1 MILNHVKKL
10 SSVLHALCIQYHL
23 MQCWAKQTEGNFCKT
38 QVEIPAEYIIVTML
52 AMCFDCQEPRV
63 CHSHMPR
70 WSTREEMKSGR
81 FFSSDSRKAM
91 RMAWS
96 DDTLDGA
103 QVTLVS
109 CWHPNNGT
117 RVPSLSDWEWRTRVH
132 KRHWIDLYRAFKSW
146 VYGSSLFHQSH
157 RCHPFWSHSCK
168 IWLLLEIDASFF
180 IFVLPQVS
188 NKKPYTLYGFS
199 VLSVSKQINRWVDE
213 EMNCGSIFT
222 ALQIQNSQGRGF
234 HPWQN
239 VEGMVVISVLRT
251 RICQVE

>member
-23 MQCWAKQTEGNFCKT
+23 MQCWAKQTEGNFCKN

-81 FFSSDSRKAM
+81 FFSSDCRKAM

-117 RVPSLSDWEWRTRVH
+117 RVPSLSDWEGRTRVH

-146 VYGSSLFHQSH
+146 VYGSSLSHQSH

-168 IWLLLEIDASFF
+168 IWLLLEIDASFLYLYCHKCQTKSLTHCMGSQYYRWANKLTDEWMKKWIVAAF
-180 IFVLPQVS
+180 SLPYKFRIRKGEGS
-188 NKKPYTLYGFS
+188 TLG
-199 VLSVSKQINRWVDE
+199 K
-213 EMNCGSIFT
+213 M
-222 ALQIQNSQGRGF
+222 
-234 HPWQN
+234 
-239 VEGMVVISVLRT
+239 LR
-251 RICQVE
+251 EWL